1 MNRPKRPRLG
11 GISRDTVLFVA
22 GLGGIAHETLLSNG
36 VERPTLLFLFGAM
49 CGLPLFLRADER
61 TRGGGKNPDKKGDQ
75 DA

>member
-1 MNRPKRPRLG
+1 MNRRRWLRLG
-11 GISRDTVLFVA
+11 GISRDTVLFIA

-61 TRGGGKNPDKKGDQ
+61 SRGGEPKGPDKEGKDR
-75 DA
+75 